1 MGVLNYNGALYMA
14 TGIDNSGL
22 RRDASEAERIIEGLG
37 QTAKK
42 VGAMMGV
49 AFTLDAAKDFAVKVA
64 TVRGE
69 FQKLEVAFKTML
81 GSKAQADQLMQQL
94 TQTAAT
100 TPFDMQSIA
109 GGAKQ
114 LLAYGVAAGEVND
127 TLIRLGNIAS
137 GLSIPLNDLVYLYGT
152 TMTQGRLFT
161 QDLRQFMGRGIPI
174 AEELAKQFGVT
185 KDKVQELV
193 TAGKVGFP
201 EVQKAIESLTNEGGK
216 FYNLL
221 EEQSKTIAGKISN
234 LGDAID
240 NMFNDIGKSQEGV
253 IGKALDGVTSL
264 VEHYKEIGRVI
275 GTLIAAYGTYKAAV
289 IAFTAARGAYMKT
302 SAAITE
308 QMALERR
315 LALSMGK
322 EITESEARQAA
333 QTKLLSAA
341 KAGLVSNM
349 KNLATAFAPQLYAA
363 AFTAV
368 VALGKALYDMATEAS
383 GAERAVEALNRVTKE
398 AGDAVAKEEAR
409 IKTLV
414 TTIQSE
420 TATRE
425 AKEKALRDLHEL
437 APDILGD
444 ITEEMIKTGQATT
457 LLTKYTEAIWANT
470 SAKQANLEI
479 EQSADRYRA
488 AQEDQKRGTSDHPL
502 LYRFLSSLPNQSNIT
517 GTQKTA
523 YDAQERY
530 DRMTEARN
538 KERMKNENHFQAKM
552 RQAYIDEVNKKFAA
566 EAEARKAAGKD
577 VVQTLAGLTKEI
589 QAREAQLKR
598 VRAEAAAGKRS
609 LEDVKSLEAQ
619 LNASK
624 DEYRAMTGQSYD
636 KGSRGG
642 GGAASKHLKEL
653 KKEQKDIA
661 AAMEEIEELTR
672 KARKRIEDAD
682 LEMMDEG
689 LQKKLA
695 RLDQSYQRELE
706 EIEEWKKRLEEANK
720 KATGKKDLTQDQTL
734 AYYNSIGRERVKHE
748 RERANAT
755 KEWERREAEA
765 YDEMLQAFG
774 TYKEKEA
781 AIAREYARR
790 IQDAENEGRT
800 KEAEKLRKEQT
811 RKIAEAADEELG
823 NDKVW
828 NAFFKHVE
836 RQTLKTAKKVRA
848 EIATTLKYLKTKG
861 AEGIVDKNQKPLLDA
876 LIGDPQKLQEAVEKM
891 ENTLEKADDAIEGI
905 QHQKVFDA
913 LIANFKK
920 LRKSAAGSQEQMS
933 ALNAVIN
940 GLGSVGS
947 LVSQLGNA
955 MTDCDI
961 KAGKVVST
969 IGNAIT
975 NAASFAAAGAS
986 VGGVWGGVVGAVVG
1000 AASAIVPAI
1009 GKVEEWTDAM
1019 EKSYQAQAKWLER
1032 VRDANL
1038 DLIKGYGSV
1047 EEKVKATTEALEN
1060 NAKLLDLIH
1069 EKQEA
1074 QHNKRSGKGGHSIG
1088 YTNRQNILS
1097 IMRRDK
1103 YFDNY
1108 EEWWR
1113 SNPEANGKLDMRKR
1127 YDYRKYVDRGNV
1139 DPSRGWD
1146 LLQREMKRGY
1156 KPTIQVEF
1164 ESKGIDLYK
1173 FMQDPGGYLTEN
1185 DPKKGALDIDQMKW
1199 ILDRFPDLLR
1209 ELDSTTVENINA
1221 RMQVLDKEAE
1231 KIKEAF
1237 NESMTGISFDG
1248 LLSEFEGFLKKAD
1261 DDVSA
1266 IGKSIEGHLRDAII
1280 KGLIDKNTQEK
1291 IRKTYLR
1298 ISKLMENRK
1307 TMDPAEFQKQL
1318 QEAKDDL
1325 TQTYK
1330 DLAEAKRAAFEAA
1343 GIKDYDADSNA
1354 KENTLR
1360 GALAKASQESI
1371 DLLAGQMGALR
1382 VAVEQILRVISAT
1395 QGGTNAATTYYTA
1408 VRDSFA
1414 ALREIQ
1420 TAGWKEVSVI
1430 REVTQQMRVNQA
1442 VITEISE
1449 TVAAHTAAIRETNK
1463 RMADGIAAIHTGGVK
1478 IKGGGLGL

>member
-22 RRDASEAERIIEGLG
+22 RRDAAEAESIIEGLG
-37 QTAKK
+37 QAAKK

-69 FQKLEVAFKTML
+69 FQKLETAFGVLLQSK
-81 GSKAQADQLMQQL
+81 SKATQLMQEAVSL
-94 TQTAAT
+94 AAT
-100 TPFDMQSIA
+100 TPFSLQDVAS
-109 GGAKQ
+109 GSKQ
-114 LLAYGVAAGEVND
+114 LLAYGFEAKEITGTLRMLGDVAAGLGLPLE
-127 TLIRLGNIAS
+127 RLT
-137 GLSIPLNDLVYLYGT
+137 YLYGT
-152 TMTQGRLFT
+152 TLTQGKLMSRDLMQFT
-161 QDLRQFMGRGIPI
+161 TSGIPLLQ
-174 AEELAKQFGVT
+174 ALADQFGVT
-185 KDKVQELV
+185 TKEVQGLV
-193 TAGKVGFP
+193 EAGKVGFP
-201 EVQKAIESLTNEGGK
+201 EVQKAFEAMTGAGGK
-216 FYNLL
+216 FNGMM
-221 EEQSKTIAGKISN
+221 EEMSKTITGRIEK
-234 LGDAID
+234 LKDAID
-240 NMFNDIGKSQEGV
+240 VMFNDIGKSQEGV
-253 IGKALDGVTSL
+253 IGKALDGVTAL
-264 VEHYKEIGRVI
+264 VENYKTI
-275 GTLIAAYGTYKAAV
+275 GTVLADLIIAYGTYKAAL
-289 IAFTAARGAYMKT
+289 IAVTAAKKT
-302 SAAITE
+302 INTYNKAIAE
-308 QMALERR
+308 QMIVEQK
-315 LALSMGK
+315 LAAAQGLK
-322 EITESEARQAA
+322 LTEMEARQAA
-333 QTKLLSAA
+333 QTKILTAA
-341 KAGLVSNM
+341 KSKLGSKLKDVAAALKPN
-349 KNLATAFAPQLYAA
+349 LYAA
-363 AFTAV
+363 AAAAV
-368 VALGKALYDMATEAS
+368 VVLAKAIYDMATA
-383 GAERAVEALNRVTKE
+383 
-398 AGDAVAKEEAR
+398 
-409 IKTLV
+409 
-414 TTIQSE
+414 E
-420 TATRE
+420 TA
-425 AKEKALRDLHEL
+425 AEKAQKSL
-437 APDILGD
+437 
-444 ITEEMIKTGQATT
+444 
-457 LLTKYTEAIWANT
+457 
-470 SAKQANLEI
+470 
-479 EQSADRYRA
+479 DRA
-488 AQEDQKRGTSDHPL
+488 
-502 LYRFLSSLPNQSNIT
+502 
-517 GTQKTA
+517 
-523 YDAQERY
+523 
-530 DRMTEARN
+530 
-538 KERMKNENHFQAKM
+538 
-552 RQAYIDEVNKKFAA
+552 AA
-566 EAEARKAAGKD
+566 EAEAGVEKERKNIEMLIETIKSENATKAEKLRAQNDLLAISPSIYTALMNEKAGTEALTQAVNEYIDARDRQMRIDSIKREREEAIDRKRAYTNGTAELNWYEKAWAGIKSVAPHLSMQPTETTRNAKPVKEAYNDERKKFFKKHAGEEEETIKRLDEEWKAVMEEGDKAARKAGSNAE
-577 VVQTLAGLTKEI
+577 ANLTKLQDINAEI
-589 QAREAQLKR
+589 ARAKANLAKLRSNTAGADLEAIKQQQQLIKELEEKKELITGKS
-598 VRAEAAAGKRS
+598 ATASAAAYK
-609 LEDVKSLEAQ
+609 
-619 LNASK
+619 
-624 DEYRAMTGQSYD
+624 
-636 KGSRGG
+636 
-642 GGAASKHLKEL
+642 KHLKEL

-695 RLDQSYQRELE
+695 KLDQSYQRELE
-706 EIEEWKKRLEEANK
+706 EIEEWKKRLEKANE
-720 KATGKKDLTQDQTL
+720 KATGKKDLTQDQAL
-734 AYYNSIGRERVKHE
+734 AYYESIGRERVKHE

-755 KEWERREAEA
+755 REWERREADA

-774 TYKEKEA
+774 NYKEKEA

-790 IQDAENEGRT
+790 IADAEQEGRT

-811 RKIAEAADEELG
+811 RQIAEAADEELS

-836 RQTLKTAKKVRA
+836 RQTLKTAKKVRT

-876 LIGDPQKLQEAVEKM
+876 LIGDPQKLQEAIEKM

-1000 AASAIVPAI
+1000 AASAIIPAI

-1019 EKSYQAQAKWLER
+1019 EKSYQAQAKWLEK

-1047 EEKVKATTEALEN
+1047 EEKVKATTEALQN
-1060 NAKLLDLIH
+1060 NARLLDLIH

-1074 QHNKRSGKGGHSIG
+1074 QHKKRSGKGGHSIG
-1088 YTNRQNILS
+1088 YTNRQNLLS

-1108 EEWWR
+1108 EDWWR
-1113 SNPEANGKLDMRKR
+1113 SHPEANGKLDMRKR
-1127 YDYRKYVDRGNV
+1127 YDYKKYVDRGNV

-1199 ILDRFPDLLR
+1199 ILNRFPDLLS

-1231 KIKEAF
+1231 RIKEAF
-1237 NESMTGISFDG
+1237 HESMTGVSFDG

-1307 TMDPAEFQKQL
+1307 KMDPAEFQKQL

-1325 TQTYK
+1325 AQTYK

-1343 GIKDYDADSNA
+1343 GIKDYDTGDSA

-1382 VAVEQILRVISAT
+1382 VAVEQILKVISAT
-1395 QGGTNAATTYYTA
+1395 QGGTNAAATYYTA
-1408 VRDSFA
+1408 VRDSFT

>member
-22 RRDASEAERIIEGLG
+22 RRDASEAENIIEGLG

-161 QDLRQFMGRGIPI
+161 QDLRQFTGRGIPLVD
-174 AEELAKQFGVT
+174 ELAKQFGVT

-193 TAGKVGFP
+193 AAGKVGFP

-253 IGKALDGVTSL
+253 IGKALDGVTAL
-264 VEHYKEIGRVI
+264 VENYKTI
-275 GTLIAAYGTYKAAV
+275 GTVLADLIIAYGTYKAAL
-289 IAFTAARGAYMKT
+289 IAVTAAKKT
-302 SAAITE
+302 INTYNKAIAE
-308 QMALERR
+308 QMIVEQK
-315 LALSMGK
+315 LAAAQGLK
-322 EITESEARQAA
+322 LTEMEARQAA
-333 QTKLLSAA
+333 QTKILTAA
-341 KAGLVSNM
+341 KSKLGSKLKDVAAALKPN
-349 KNLATAFAPQLYAA
+349 LYAA
-363 AFTAV
+363 AAAAV
-368 VALGKALYDMATEAS
+368 VVLAKAIYDMATA
-383 GAERAVEALNRVTKE
+383 
-398 AGDAVAKEEAR
+398 
-409 IKTLV
+409 
-414 TTIQSE
+414 E
-420 TATRE
+420 TA
-425 AKEKALRDLHEL
+425 AEKAQKSL
-437 APDILGD
+437 
-444 ITEEMIKTGQATT
+444 
-457 LLTKYTEAIWANT
+457 
-470 SAKQANLEI
+470 
-479 EQSADRYRA
+479 DRA
-488 AQEDQKRGTSDHPL
+488 
-502 LYRFLSSLPNQSNIT
+502 
-517 GTQKTA
+517 
-523 YDAQERY
+523 
-530 DRMTEARN
+530 
-538 KERMKNENHFQAKM
+538 
-552 RQAYIDEVNKKFAA
+552 AA
-566 EAEARKAAGKD
+566 EAEAGVEKERKNIEMLIETIKSENATKAEKLRAQNDLLAISPSIYTALMNEKAGTEALTQAVNEYIDARDRQMRIDSIKREREEAIDRKRAYTNGTAELNWYEKAWAGIKSVAPHLSMQPTETTRNAKPVKEAYNDERKKFFKKHAGEEEETIKRLDEEWKAVMEEGDKAARKAGSNAE
-577 VVQTLAGLTKEI
+577 ANLTKLQDINAEI
-589 QAREAQLKR
+589 ARAKANLAKLRSNTAGADLEAIKQQQQLIKELEEKKELITGKS
-598 VRAEAAAGKRS
+598 ATASAAAYK
-609 LEDVKSLEAQ
+609 
-619 LNASK
+619 
-624 DEYRAMTGQSYD
+624 
-636 KGSRGG
+636 
-642 GGAASKHLKEL
+642 KHLKDL
-653 KKEQKDIA
+653 KKEKKDIA

-706 EIEEWKKRLEEANK
+706 EIEEWKKRLEKANE

-836 RQTLKTAKKVRA
+836 RQTLKTAKKVRT

-920 LRKSAAGSQEQMS
+920 LRKAAAGSQEQMS

-940 GLGSVGS
+940 GLGNIGS

-1097 IMRRDK
+1097 VMRRDK

-1113 SNPEANGKLDMRKR
+1113 NNPEANGKLDARKIH
-1127 YDYRKYVDRGNV
+1127 DYRKYVDRGNV

-1146 LLQREMKRGY
+1146 LIQREMKRGY

-1298 ISKLMENRK
+1298 ISKLMESRK

-1343 GIKDYDADSNA
+1343 GLKDYDADSNA

-1382 VAVEQILRVISAT
+1382 VAVEQILKVISAA
-1395 QGGTNAATTYYTA
+1395 QGGTNAAATYYTA

-1449 TVAAHTAAIRETNK
+1449 TVAANTAAIRETNK